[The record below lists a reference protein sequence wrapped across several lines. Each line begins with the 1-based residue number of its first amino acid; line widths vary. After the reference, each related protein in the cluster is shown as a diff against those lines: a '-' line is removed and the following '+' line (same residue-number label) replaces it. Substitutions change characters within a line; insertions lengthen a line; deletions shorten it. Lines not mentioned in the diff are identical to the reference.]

1 MRRCRRCFFDPL
13 LELYKKVRAFHAA
26 LLAYIGLDPYQG
38 QWGSSSFWP
47 QHTGY
52 VNVGSDRTFV
62 ADKSGTLWLGINDDA
77 VTQSIQDNYGSM
89 SAEVTI
95 NLGTPQNFTVTAN
108 PLWTNTGISV
118 NAGDIIHVNASG
130 TWTYMAGVSTGPNG
144 IYDAED
150 AYDEFYN

>member
-1 MRRCRRCFFDPL
+1 VRRCRRCFFDPL
-13 LELYKKVRAFHAA
+13 LELYKKVSAFHAA